1 VGVGFVPS
9 ALARFLLSHW
19 VVELSERSFKEML
32 MKVVVVGA
40 GIGGL
45 IAALA
50 LLKKGFDVQVIE
62 QAKVL
67 VGLGAGLQI
76 SPNGNRIL
84 AALGL
89 TEAMARV
96 ASEPQGKK
104 VRLWNSG
111 QTWNLFDLGASARE
125 HYGFPYLT
133 VHRGDLHQVLID
145 AVTSLK
151 ANAITTGVRIDG
163 LETRGDEVAIMSEGS
178 EIAVAN
184 VVVGS
189 DGVHSQVRKC
199 LVGEDRPSFS
209 GIIAWRG
216 VIDAKTLPAHLRQPY
231 GYNWVGPGAHVIN
244 YPLRCGELVNFVG
257 VVEQQGWEVE
267 SWTEKGSIDAC
278 LKDFSGWHDDVQTLI
293 RALDTPF
300 RWALMVREPMPRW
313 SYGRVTLLG
322 DACHPTLPFLAQGA
336 VMAMEDGFIL
346 ARCLE
351 ATPSDPTTALARYE
365 SARMERTTRIVQGS
379 AANAARFHNPQL
391 AHSEG
396 AAKYVDQEWS
406 EARVKERYDWLFSY
420 NAQTVPI

>member
-1 VGVGFVPS
+1 MSRGFES
-9 ALARFLLSHW
+9 ATPACTVLRHLVVALNELALKGIY
-19 VVELSERSFKEML
+19 V
-32 MKVVVVGA
+32 KVVVVGA

-50 LLKKGFDVQVIE
+50 LLKKGVDVQVIE
-62 QAKVL
+62 QAKEL

-104 VRLWNSG
+104 IRLWNSG
-111 QTWNLFDLGASARE
+111 QTWNLFDLGKSARE

-145 AVTSLK
+145 AVTALK
-151 ANAITTGVRIDG
+151 PKVITTGVRIDN
-163 LETRGDEVAIMSEGS
+163 LETRGDRVAILSEGR
-178 EIAVAN
+178 EIAIAD

-199 LVGEDRPSFS
+199 LVGEDRPRFS

-216 VIDAKTLPAHLRQPY
+216 VIDAKALPAHLRQPY
-231 GYNWVGPGAHVIN
+231 GYNWVGPGGHVIN
-244 YPLRCGELVNFVG
+244 YPLRGGELVNFVG
-257 VVEQQGWEVE
+257 VFEQQGWEVE

-278 LKDFSGWHDDVQTLI
+278 LQDFAGWHGDVQTLI
-293 RALDTPF
+293 RAMHTPF
-300 RWALMVREPMPRW
+300 RWALMVREPMQRW

-351 ATPSDPTTALARYE
+351 ASSGDPSTALERYE
-365 SARMERTTRIVQGS
+365 RARMERTTRIVQGS

-396 AAKYVDQEWS
+396 AAKYVDEEWS

-420 NAQTVPI
+420 NAETVPV